1 MTIEDIEEYS
11 ESVGNK
17 IVNKFARVIEEKE
30 LTNEILEFLQ
40 VTRKHGLDMAI
51 SLDELEQDLATN
63 PDAGEIIDE
72 LFQVPG
78 VKNIINAIMDNT
90 CIMMEKVIQMNHGR
104 GEDIDYI
111 IDDFTDEYDAS
122 PFNFA
127 IQNVWG
133 YLYDA
138 IK

>member
-11 ESVGNK
+11 EFVGKK

-78 VKNIINAIMDNT
+78 VKNIINSIMDNT

-122 PFNFA
+122 PFNLA
-127 IQNVWG
+127 IQNIWG

>member
-78 VKNIINAIMDNT
+78 VKNIINSIMDNT
-90 CIMMEKVIQMNHGR
+90 CIMMEKTIQMHHGR

-127 IQNVWG
+127 IQNIWG
-133 YLYDA
+133 YLYEA